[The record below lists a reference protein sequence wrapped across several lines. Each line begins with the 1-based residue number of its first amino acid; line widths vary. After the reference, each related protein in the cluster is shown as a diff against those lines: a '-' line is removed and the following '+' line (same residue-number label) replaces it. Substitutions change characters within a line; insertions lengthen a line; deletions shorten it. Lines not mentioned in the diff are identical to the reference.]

1 VNDSRPLI
9 MDLTETA
16 AVVSRSIVALGSL
29 AVPIRFRFGP
39 NDGVPPIIGTG
50 FVVDPRGVV
59 MTAGH
64 VARAL
69 SSLPKH
75 PVTGKHAAVAILFTE
90 PARVGDG
97 LEMKPVWIEVKG
109 YSFWRPSR
117 RTRGSSTARSFRI
130 LHSCSSQ
137 FATFPR

>member
-50 FVVDPRGVV
+50 FVVGSTRRRDDGRPR
-59 MTAGH
+59 
-64 VARAL
+64 RACVEL
-69 SSLPKH
+69 
-75 PVTGKHAAVAILFTE
+75 AAEA
-90 PARVGDG
+90 
-97 LEMKPVWIEVKG
+97 
-109 YSFWRPSR
+109 SR
-117 RTRGSSTARSFRI
+117 YG
-130 LHSCSSQ
+130 
-137 FATFPR
+137 

>member
-1 VNDSRPLI
+1 VNDSRLLI

-16 AVVSRSIVALGSL
+16 AVVSRSVVALGSL
-29 AVPIRFRFGP
+29 AVPTRFRFGP

-109 YSFWRPSR
+109 YSFWLQRSR
-117 RTRGSSTARSFRI
+117 ELTRG
-130 LHSCSSQ
+130 CS
-137 FATFPR
+137 AKMDHR